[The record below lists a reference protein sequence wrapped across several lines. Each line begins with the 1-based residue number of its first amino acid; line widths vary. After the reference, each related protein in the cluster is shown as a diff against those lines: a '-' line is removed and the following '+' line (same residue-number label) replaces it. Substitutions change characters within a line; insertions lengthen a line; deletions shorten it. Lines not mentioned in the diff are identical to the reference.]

1 MKGFDLEDFYI
12 GLHELEIDET
22 SLNDFDIEFA
32 DDTDIETRY
41 LKPRLVLI
49 KNKFVKYENAEKLA
63 KEVQINK
70 NERIHCIVS
79 GNFIFGD
86 FIGAYLT
93 NHNIKAKNMTIN
105 TLSLSADNVDMLQAM
120 MELGYIDKLNLIV
133 SHYFYQHN
141 RNTIVKKIYDDLDND
156 KDNFNLAVASTHCK
170 IVNFKTD
177 DDKYIVIYGSAN
189 LRSSSNIEQF
199 TIEENKELYDFYEN
213 INTKIIDKFN
223 TINKAVRYQDM
234 RKAIFEN

>member
-1 MKGFDLEDFYI
+1 MKGFDLDDFDI

-63 KEVQINK
+63 KEVQIKK

-79 GNFIFGD
+79 GNFVFGD

-105 TLSLSADNVDMLQAM
+105 TLSLSADNVDVT
-120 MELGYIDKLNLIV
+120 GNDGT
-133 SHYFYQHN
+133 
-141 RNTIVKKIYDDLDND
+141 RIY
-156 KDNFNLAVASTHCK
+156 
-170 IVNFKTD
+170 
-177 DDKYIVIYGSAN
+177 
-189 LRSSSNIEQF
+189 
-199 TIEENKELYDFYEN
+199 
-213 INTKIIDKFN
+213 
-223 TINKAVRYQDM
+223 
-234 RKAIFEN
+234 

>member
-1 MKGFDLEDFYI
+1 MKGFDLEDFDI

-41 LKPRLVLI
+41 LKPRLILI

-63 KEVQINK
+63 KEVHIKK

-79 GNFIFGD
+79 GNFVFGD

-170 IVNFKTD
+170 IVNFKTY

-189 LRSSSNIEQF
+189 MRSSSNIEQF
-199 TIEENKELYDFYEN
+199 TIEENKELYDFYES

-223 TINKAVRYQDM
+223 TINKAVRYQDI
-234 RKAIFEN
+234 RNAIFEN

>member
-1 MKGFDLEDFYI
+1 MG
-12 GLHELEIDET
+12 
-22 SLNDFDIEFA
+22 
-32 DDTDIETRY
+32 
-41 LKPRLVLI
+41 
-49 KNKFVKYENAEKLA
+49 
-63 KEVQINK
+63 
-70 NERIHCIVS
+70 
-79 GNFIFGD
+79 
-86 FIGAYLT
+86 
-93 NHNIKAKNMTIN
+93 
-105 TLSLSADNVDMLQAM
+105 
-120 MELGYIDKLNLIV
+120 LGYIDKLNLIV

-170 IVNFKTD
+170 IINFKTD

-234 RKAIFEN
+234 RKAIFEK